1 FGVSPQAQEVIAEIK
16 RVLTE
21 PIKKNSAEYRFIR
34 QNFILQKK
42 EWLARTART
51 SNDLSY
57 LAIELIEENLDHE
70 NLAQNIAK
78 LQAMNFDQFY
88 DYCQKIMK
96 DSELCSAYL
105 ENK

>member
-1 FGVSPQAQEVIAEIK
+1 M
-16 RVLTE
+16 TE
-21 PIKKNSAEYRFIR
+21 PLKKNSVEYRFIK

-42 EWLARTART
+42 EWLARTVRT

-78 LQAMNFDQFY
+78 LQTMDFDQFY
-88 DYCQKIMK
+88 NYCQEIMK
-96 DSELCSAYL
+96 DSAICSAYL

>member
-1 FGVSPQAQEVIAEIK
+1 
-16 RVLTE
+16 
-21 PIKKNSAEYRFIR
+21 
-34 QNFILQKK
+34 
-42 EWLARTART
+42 
-51 SNDLSY
+51 